1 MLSRRRLLAYFGI
14 LALSRRTVGAET
26 PRMDAAQRLSE
37 RNSAAMALNYVEDV
51 SQIDAVRNTT
61 FHPGQACANCAY
73 AGGKGADA
81 WKPCVLFPQKLV
93 NTNGW
98 CRAYLRKA

>member
-1 MLSRRRLLAYFGI
+1 MLSRRRLFAYFGI
-14 LALSRRTVGAET
+14 LTLSRRIVCAET
-26 PRMDAAQRLSE
+26 PRTGAAQRLSE
-37 RNSAAMALNYVEDV
+37 INSAAVALNYVEDV
-51 SQIDAVRNTT
+51 SRIDAIRNTT
-61 FHPGQACANCAY
+61 FHSGQACANCTY
-73 AGGKGADA
+73 SGGKGADA